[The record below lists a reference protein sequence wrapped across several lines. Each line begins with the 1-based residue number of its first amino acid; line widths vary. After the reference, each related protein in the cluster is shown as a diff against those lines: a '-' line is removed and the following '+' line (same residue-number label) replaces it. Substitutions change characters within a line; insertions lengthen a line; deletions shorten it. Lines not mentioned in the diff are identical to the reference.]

1 MLNFNEKIVFK
12 KFLTDNTY
20 FFLFVSVSLSLI
32 IWVIQAVNFLDFV
45 SEDGHSFKIYFYYT
59 TLNLPKIFSRVI
71 PIIFFISLYYTIIK
85 YEENNELKI
94 FWLNGINKVK
104 FLNVII
110 KYTILFFI
118 LQIFL
123 STLIVP
129 IFQSKARMYL
139 KTSSLDFFPSL
150 LQEKKFIDTVEKL
163 TIFIEKKNS
172 LTDFENIYLKDKKN
186 NNQSQIIYAKRGA
199 LNEKNGKRTLML
211 YNGKF
216 LNTNNKKT
224 TIFDFDATEIDLTKY
239 ATKSITHPKIQ
250 EKNTIM
256 LLHCLNYHYN
266 FLKKKVEY
274 ASLKCGV
281 NIEFFGEIKQETF
294 KRIIKPFYLFV
305 ISVIAGFLL
314 INIKENHKYQF
325 IKSYVFLIGIVILI
339 ISEISITY
347 SGKSDLSSLIT
358 SSSPIILFI
367 FLYLNLRNKLLK
379 I

>member
-1 MLNFNEKIVFK
+1 MLNFNEKIIFK
-12 KFLTDNTY
+12 KFLTDTTY
-20 FFLFVSVSLSLI
+20 FFLFVSISLSLI
-32 IWVIQAVNFLDFV
+32 VWVVQAVNFLDFV
-45 SEDGHSFKIYFYYT
+45 SEDGHSFRIYFYYT
-59 TLNLPKIFSRVI
+59 ILNLPKIFSRVI
-71 PIIFFISLYYTIIK
+71 PIVFFISLYYTIIK

-94 FWLNGINKVK
+94 FWLNGINKTK

-110 KYTILFFI
+110 KYSILFFV

-123 STLIVP
+123 STLIIP

-139 KTSSLDFFPSL
+139 KISSLDFFPSL

-172 LTDFENIYLKDKKN
+172 LTDFENIYLKDKIN
-186 NNQSQIIYAKRGA
+186 SNQSQIIYAKKGA
-199 LNEKNGKRTLML
+199 LNEKNGTRTLIL

-224 TIFDFDATEIDLTKY
+224 TIFDFDTTQIDLTKY
-239 ATKSITHPKIQ
+239 DTRSITHPKIQ
-250 EKNTIM
+250 EKTTVM
-256 LLHCLNYHYN
+256 LFRCLDYHYN
-266 FLKKKVEY
+266 FMKKKIEN

-294 KRIIKPFYLFV
+294 KRIIKPLYLFV
-305 ISVIAGFLL
+305 ISVIVGFLL

-325 IKSYVFLIGIVILI
+325 IKSYVFLIGIVVLI
-339 ISEISITY
+339 ISEISISY
-347 SGKSDLSSLIT
+347 SGKSDLSGLIT
-358 SSSPIILFI
+358 SLSPIILFI
-367 FLYLNLRNKLLK
+367 FLYLNLRNKLSK

>member
-20 FFLFVSVSLSLI
+20 FFLFVSISLSLI
-32 IWVIQAVNFLDFV
+32 IWVSQAVNFLDFV

-59 TLNLPKIFSRVI
+59 ILNFPKIFSRVI
-71 PIIFFISLYYTIIK
+71 PIIFFISLYYTLIK

-139 KTSSLDFFPSL
+139 KISNLDFFPSL
-150 LQEKKFIDTVEKL
+150 LQEKKFIDTVDKL
-163 TIFIEKKNS
+163 TIFIEEKNS
-172 LTDFENIYLKDKKN
+172 LTNFKNIFLKDQISA
-186 NNQSQIIYAKRGA
+186 NQSQIIYAKRGY
-199 LNEKNGKRTLML
+199 LNDRNGKKTLIL
-211 YNGKF
+211 LDGKF

-224 TIFDFDATEIDLTKY
+224 AVFNFDTTEIDLSQY
-239 ATKSITHPKIQ
+239 STKSITHPKVQ
-250 EKNTIM
+250 EKDTM
-256 LLHCLNYHYN
+256 LLLRCIDYFYI
-266 FLKKKVEY
+266 KKKFLERN
-274 ASLKCGV
+274 SFKCGV
-281 NIEFFGEIKQETF
+281 NEKFINEIKQEIF
-294 KRIIKPFYLFV
+294 KRIIKPLYLFV
-305 ISVIAGFLL
+305 ISIIVIFLL
-314 INIKENHKYQF
+314 INYKEHHKYQF
-325 IKSYVFLIGIVILI
+325 NKTSIFFIGIIILI

-347 SGKSDLSSLIT
+347 SGKSDFNTLIT
-358 SSSPIILFI
+358 SSLPLLFFI
-367 FLYLNLRNKLLK
+367 FSYLGLRNKLFK
-379 I
+379 T